1 VLAGKG
7 WTMRVEG
14 TNRIGQQSSAVRRA
28 QGGTGFSLP
37 EAETSAPAQKA
48 FGVSTVPGLDTLLAL
63 QSVDMAGERRRKG
76 SARGRRLLDILDQV
90 KLGVLDGT
98 LSPATL
104 QGLGQAVAEAREETG
119 DPVLDAIL
127 AEIELRAEV
136 ELAKLA
142 RQPG

>member
-1 VLAGKG
+1 
-7 WTMRVEG
+7 MRVEG
-14 TNRIGQQSSAVRRA
+14 TNRIGQQASAVRRA

-37 EAETSAPAQKA
+37 DAETSSPAQKT
-48 FGVSTVPGLDTLLAL
+48 FGISTVPGLDTLLAL

-76 SARGRRLLDILDQV
+76 TARGRRLLDLLDQV

-104 QGLGQAVAEAREETG
+104 QSLSQAVAEAREETG
-119 DPVLDAIL
+119 DPALDAIL

-142 RQPG
+142 RRPG